1 MAIVTIPAAL
11 RQLIADRDLDLLDH
25 PDPDEAVA
33 LIVEGMV
40 QVMLDQTG
48 IEVAKLLAAP
58 AIVDPLGG
66 PDYVRAVLAWRDAG
80 LKWSRSRRR
89 AKGLPP
95 APPPAPTR

>member
-1 MAIVTIPAAL
+1 VTIPAAL
-11 RQLIADRDLDLLDH
+11 RQLIADRDRDLLDH

-33 LIVEGMV
+33 LMVEDMV

-48 IEVAKLLAAP
+48 IEIERLLATP
-58 AIVDPLGG
+58 AIVDPVGG

-89 AKGLPP
+89 AKGAPPTPP
-95 APPPAPTR
+95 AAPAR